1 MAQCVTKMVLDV
13 SERELT
19 QSIVARQGDSRC
31 RNILLR
37 LLSYGELLR
46 VEETATVVLNVKN
59 SSGETAV
66 FASEVHAD
74 GSVTLPINAW
84 MLREEGALI
93 CDVSI
98 FDEAGGKLTT
108 PPFEIEVMASVL
120 PDETLAGDDEGGSSV
135 TAEII
140 QQERMFTLKPVQ
152 SEGGF
157 TLLPESRRHYA
168 LDLRSSLYVTSGGWR
183 PIQLVLPSVASC
195 EQDNWI
201 VITCH
206 APVHERGPVPID
218 WGKKDG
224 HFFVGSSLPDIMTED
239 FDIICT
245 FSVVTGKWHI
255 GVVQYG
261 YAEDTV

>member
-19 QSIVARQGDSRC
+19 QSIVARQGDSCC

-46 VEETATVVLNVKN
+46 VEESSTVVLNVKS

-66 FASEVHAD
+66 FAGEVHAD

-84 MLREEGALI
+84 MLRNEGVLT

-98 FDEAGGKLTT
+98 FDEKGGKLTT
-108 PPFEIEVMASVL
+108 PPFGIEVMASVL
-120 PDETLAGDDEGGSSV
+120 PDETLPGDDEGGGSV

-140 QQERMFTLKPVQ
+140 QQERMFTLKPIQ

-157 TLLPESRRHYA
+157 ALLPESRRHYA
-168 LDLRSSLYVTSGGWR
+168 LDLNNSLYVTSEGWR
-183 PIQLVLPSVASC
+183 PIQLVLPPPVSRD
-195 EQDNWI
+195 QDNWV

-206 APVHERGPVPID
+206 APVRECGPVPID
-218 WGKKDG
+218 WGEKDG
-224 HFFVGSSLPDIMTED
+224 YSFVGSTLPDIMTED

-261 YAEDTV
+261 NVGDAV